1 MPQCQHNGAYQ
12 KKIQVTAKIESLD
25 QDQSAATRA
34 GRWAF
39 LALLAG
45 NISLSIGALL
55 VRLADTGPTASAFW
69 RMAIALPFLLALAWR
84 ENGARASGGRLPP
97 RGAIIVASAAGIFFA
112 LDLVAWHIGI
122 LQTKVAN
129 ATLFGNCASLLL
141 VIWGIFLARTVPRG
155 WQALAILLAFA
166 GSALLMGQSYELSPA
181 FLVGDLLSLLAGILY
196 TGYVILMQ
204 RVRGTLAPWTALAIS
219 SVVCVPI
226 LLGTALAL
234 GEAIV
239 PQNWTPLIL
248 LALTSQ
254 IIGQGLMTWS
264 LPRFS
269 PLVIGLTLLVQPAV
283 AALAGWLAFGELL
296 GPIDIFGG
304 MMVGVALVLIRLP
317 SRRTAPI

>member
-1 MPQCQHNGAYQ
+1 M
-12 KKIQVTAKIESLD
+12 TAKIDHLD
-25 QDQSAATRA
+25 ETSRAAPFA

-45 NISLSIGALL
+45 NISLSIGAML

-69 RMAIALPFLLALAWR
+69 RMAIALPILLALAWR
-84 ENGARASGGRLPP
+84 ESGGRLPP
-97 RGAIIVASAAGIFFA
+97 RSAILIAGAAGIFFA
-112 LDLVAWHIGI
+112 LDLAAWHIGI

-141 VIWGIFLARTVPRG
+141 VIWSILLARRLPRG
-155 WQALAILLAFA
+155 WQAVAILLAFA
-166 GSALLMGQSYELSPA
+166 GSALLMGQSYELSPTY
-181 FLVGDLLSLLAGILY
+181 LVGDLLSLLAGVLY
-196 TGYVILMQ
+196 TGYVILML

-234 GEAIV
+234 GETIM

-254 IIGQGLMTWS
+254 IIGQGLMTWA

-283 AALAGWLAFGELL
+283 AALAGWLMFGELL

-304 MMVGVALVLIRLP
+304 MMVGAALVLIRLP
-317 SRRTAPI
+317 SRREAPI

>member
-1 MPQCQHNGAYQ
+1 M
-12 KKIQVTAKIESLD
+12 TAKIESLD
-25 QDQSAATRA
+25 ESKVTAPQA

-45 NISLSIGALL
+45 NVSLSIGAML

-69 RMAIALPFLLALAWR
+69 RMTLALPFLLFFAWR
-84 ENGARASGGRLPP
+84 ESGGMLPP
-97 RGAIIVASAAGIFFA
+97 RPAITVAAAAGVFFA
-112 LDLVAWHIGI
+112 LDLAAWHIGI

-141 VIWGIFLARTVPRG
+141 VVWTIFLTRSLPRG
-155 WQALAILLAFA
+155 WQAAAILLAFA

-181 FLVGDLLSLLAGILY
+181 YLVGDLLSLLAGVLY
-196 TGYVILMQ
+196 TAYVILMQ
-204 RVRGTLAPWTALAIS
+204 RVRGTLAPWTALGIS
-219 SVVCVPI
+219 SATCVPI

-234 GEAIV
+234 GETIL

-283 AALAGWLAFGELL
+283 AALTGWLMFGETL
-296 GPIDIFGG
+296 GPIDLFGG
-304 MMVGVALVLIRLP
+304 MLVGAALVLIRLP
-317 SRRTAPI
+317 SRAGRPI

>member
-1 MPQCQHNGAYQ
+1 M
-12 KKIQVTAKIESLD
+12 TAKIESLD
-25 QDQSAATRA
+25 ESKVTAPQA

-39 LALLAG
+39 VALLAG
-45 NISLSIGALL
+45 NVSLSIGAML

-69 RMAIALPFLLALAWR
+69 RMTLALPFLLFLAWR
-84 ENGARASGGRLPP
+84 ESGGRLPP
-97 RGAIIVASAAGIFFA
+97 RPAITVAAVAGVFFA
-112 LDLVAWHIGI
+112 LDLAAWHIGI

-141 VIWGIFLARTVPRG
+141 VVWTIFLTRSLPRG
-155 WQALAILLAFA
+155 WQAAAILLAFA

-181 FLVGDLLSLLAGILY
+181 YLVGDLLSLLAGVLY
-196 TGYVILMQ
+196 TAYVILMQ
-204 RVRGTLAPWTALAIS
+204 RVRGTLAPWTALGIS
-219 SVVCVPI
+219 SAVCVPI

-234 GEAIV
+234 GETIL

-283 AALAGWLAFGELL
+283 AALTGWLMFGETL

-304 MMVGVALVLIRLP
+304 MLVGAALVLIRLP
-317 SRRTAPI
+317 SRAGRPI